1 MQTVNNEPS
10 GYMLTDGKTIWQFY
24 INQRATSIV
33 SLARAR
39 KTLKHFAE
47 DGIFDFKI
55 VAIHELS
62 DETLPA

>member
-1 MQTVNNEPS
+1 
-10 GYMLTDGKTIWQFY
+10 MLTDGKTIWQFY

-47 DGIFDFKI
+47 DGVFDFKI